1 MKKLI
6 LAIATIAGSW
16 AVKAQFVPVNPFASS
31 PLAINP
37 AAAGAFQNKD
47 ARLFANHLNR
57 FSSQVGNAFVYN
69 TFSADMPILNKR
81 MGIGLMSTFNT
92 PGAIGIL
99 ESNFLLATSYHQ
111 PLDAFGSH
119 NLAFGLQAGVLTKS
133 INLNNLT
140 FDNQYMS
147 GIGYVPGLTSRE
159 NLANTQITNPDF
171 NFGVMYYGD
180 FGKIKPWIG
189 ASMFHISSPT
199 ESFFANNANR
209 VPRRLSGNLGL
220 DLAVNDKFSVIPQA
234 IYVSQKDL
242 TQITGGL
249 TARYAVNPEVALQAG
264 GFYRTNDAILA
275 SVGLE
280 VKDLAVLMNY
290 NINQNKDNL
299 AGMTNGFEVSL
310 RYLVGK
316 GSKKK
321 TDAKDEDEDSN
332 LSDSAKQVQKA
343 IKDSVK
349 AAKAKAKEMKRL
361 ADAKAKAR
369 EAELK
374 EKEGRLSESVKS
386 SSSETNSQ
394 TGFSGDSSLVNEIN
408 SLKETNK
415 ELIQTNRELIE
426 LLRSLMNGGLSGGS
440 DGKDSGAKKAK
451 SNKGPVNPKMGEI
464 YKVDYKKIA
473 GKVSKGEQL
482 PEEAEPS
489 DTLIAYEELTQGS
502 KLTPQAKARGLKEY
516 ERRIAELIRVNRSIK
531 TDYEALKKKL
541 QANSEDNSP
550 DDGSTYYYVVVG
562 AYKQPM
568 VRNTFM
574 RALTDRHKLRTY
586 VTQNEDEGWD
596 IVYTTR
602 YKSKTEATKALQAM
616 PNLDPALSISG
627 NAWIWRSR

>member
-6 LAIATIAGSW
+6 LALATIVGSW
-16 AVKAQFVPVNPFASS
+16 AVKAQFVPTNPFAST
-31 PLAINP
+31 PMAVNP

-57 FSSQVGNAFVYN
+57 FSSAVGNAFVYN
-69 TFSADMPILNKR
+69 TFSFDMPILNKR

-92 PGAIGIL
+92 PGAVGIQ

-119 NLAFGLQAGVLTKS
+119 NLAFGLQAGVLSKS

-147 GIGYVPGLTSRE
+147 GIGFVPGLTSRE
-159 NLANTQITNPDF
+159 NLTNTNITNPDF

-180 FGKIKPWIG
+180 FGKIKPWAG
-189 ASMFHISSPT
+189 ASMFHISSPV
-199 ESFFANNANR
+199 ESFFTNNANR
-209 VPRRLSGNLGL
+209 VPRRLSGNLGA
-220 DLAVNDKFSVIPQA
+220 DIAFNDVFSIIPQA
-234 IYVSQKDL
+234 LYITQKDL

-249 TARYAVNPEVALQAG
+249 TARYAASPMVALQAG
-264 GFYRTNDAILA
+264 GFYRTNDAILVSA
-275 SVGLE
+275 GLE
-280 VKDLAVLMNY
+280 VKDLAILMNY

-316 GSKKK
+316 VGKKK
-321 TDAKDEDEDSN
+321 PADDEEDEDEAVP
-332 LSDSAKQVQKA
+332 SDSAKKVQKA
-343 IKDSVK
+343 LRDSVK
-349 AAKAKAKEMKRL
+349 AAKAKAKELKRL
-361 ADAKAKAR
+361 AKAK

-374 EKEGRLSESVKS
+374 EKSELSNSEKVSNTS
-386 SSSETNSQ
+386 SSTSD
-394 TGFSGDSSLVNEIN
+394 GFGGDTTLVKELN
-408 SLKETNK
+408 SLKLTNK
-415 ELIQTNRELIE
+415 ELIETNRELID
-426 LLRSLMNGGLSGGS
+426 LLKQLLNGGLPAGS
-440 DGKDSGAKKAK
+440 PEGKSAAPGNKAK
-451 SNKGPVNPKMGEI
+451 GGKGQGNPKMGEI

-473 GKVSKGEQL
+473 GKVNKGEKL
-482 PEEAEPS
+482 PEESEPS

-531 TDYEALKKKL
+531 SDYESLRKKL
-541 QANSEDNSP
+541 EANSDDNAP
-550 DDGSTYYYVVVG
+550 DEAGTFYYIVMG

-574 RALTDRHKLRTY
+574 RALSDRHQLRTY
-586 VTQNEDEGWD
+586 VTQNEAEGWD

-602 YKSKTEATKALQAM
+602 HKTKAEAVKALQSI

-627 NAWIWRSR
+627 NAWIWKAK